1 MELKAH
7 SPEQDMMLQPS
18 AQDPAFQTPE
28 QQKLDLKYMK
38 AALKQAE
45 KALALGE
52 VPIGAVIVYEGRIIG
67 RGYNRRNTDHTT
79 LAHAEITAI
88 RKACRKMGDW
98 RLEGCTLYCTLE
110 PCPMCA
116 GALVQSRIDRVVI
129 GAGSPKS
136 GCGGTL
142 LNILQNEDFNH
153 QAEITAGVMQEAC
166 TEILQRFFKALRVR
180 NALKHLISVAG
191 HAIMPEKTRDVPQGG
206 RRPRERKGGNRNG
219 SKNYRPYRSFMSAGV
234 TGRSFRFTG
243 HV

>member
-1 MELKAH
+1 MELNAL
-7 SPEQDMMLQPS
+7 SPEQEQALPVPDQNLTLRPSGEDKSLPSAGQDLAVQIPEQDAERQPS
-18 AQDPAFQTPE
+18 AQDPASQTPE

-45 KALALGE
+45 KALAIGE
-52 VPIGAVIVYEGRIIG
+52 VPIGAVIVYEGKIIG

-88 RKACRKMGDW
+88 RKACKKMGDW

-166 TEILQRFFKALRVR
+166 TEILQK
-180 NALKHLISVAG
+180 
-191 HAIMPEKTRDVPQGG
+191 
-206 RRPRERKGGNRNG
+206 RRPGGQR
-219 SKNYRPYRSFMSAGV
+219 RPP
-234 TGRSFRFTG
+234 
-243 HV
+243 